1 MLPARLPVGVK
12 VAVLPL
18 TFTVPVTVA
27 PPPVGLRVKLAV
39 FSVEFVI
46 ASEKVADTEE
56 FSATPVAAFAGNVA
70 DTIGGVVSGAAAV
83 VNCQLKSAPS
93 ILPAASVTPASMV
106 AVYRVLA
113 ARGANGVNVAV
124 LLLTFTVPLITAP
137 PVVVTRVKL
146 AVCSVELVI
155 ASEKVADTDEF
166 VATPVA
172 AFAGDVADTIGGV
185 VSEAAPVVKFQV

>member
-1 MLPARLPVGVK
+1 M
-12 VAVLPL
+12 PL
-18 TFTVPVTVA
+18 TLTVPVTA
-27 PPPVGLRVKLAV
+27 APPVGLRVKLVV
-39 FSVEFVI
+39 FSVELVI
-46 ASEKVADTEE
+46 ASEKLADTEE
-56 FSATPVAAFAGNVA
+56 FSAMPVAAFAGDVE
-70 DTIGGVVSGAAAV
+70 DTVGRVVSGAAAV

-93 ILPAASVTPASMV
+93 ALPAESVTLASIV

-113 ARGANGVNVAV
+113 ARGADGANVAV
-124 LLLTFTVPLITAP
+124 LLLTFTVPLIAAP